1 MKSVMIVFLLFF
13 VTVAVINAKPHGSAA
28 MEKGNKERKS
38 ETVVIQRQHAPSNMS
53 GENAANLL
61 QKDDEEADEEV
72 CDPAWSWN
80 GFRCKDYK
88 KKKWCKTDG
97 DHYGPNWKKIW
108 GTFKRWA
115 DAKGKTALVCPQCGC
130 GEDSNQFDGTS
141 SAKKICQLP
150 IKTGHC
156 RARIPRFA
164 FDDKSQSCHKFYY
177 GGCGGNDNN
186 FETVKACLD
195 SCATV
200 KEGTSSAKKIC
211 QLPITTGHCKA
222 RIPRFAFDDE
232 SQSCHKFYY
241 GGCGGNDNN
250 FETVKDCLDSCATV
264 KEVYGHCLE
273 EPYKEYPCDHGHRV
287 GCNRDGQ
294 WAGYCW
300 RSCLVH
306 GLYIGFEY
314 PRNKEWYY
322 LQCSDPSLG
331 KKADMECVKK
341 GAGTGHGGKT
351 CYPRFA
357 GKTQ

>member
-53 GENAANLL
+53 GESGESGES
-61 QKDDEEADEEV
+61 DDEEADEEDEENETSV
-72 CDPAWSWN
+72 LRVEANAICEKQYAK
-80 GFRCKDYK
+80 CKNAY
-88 KKKWCKTDG
+88 
-97 DHYGPNWKKIW
+97 
-108 GTFKRWA
+108 
-115 DAKGKTALVCPQCGC
+115 
-130 GEDSNQFDGTS
+130 
-141 SAKKICQLP
+141 
-150 IKTGHC
+150 
-156 RARIPRFA
+156 
-164 FDDKSQSCHKFYY
+164 
-177 GGCGGNDNN
+177 
-186 FETVKACLD
+186 
-195 SCATV
+195 
-200 KEGTSSAKKIC
+200 EG
-211 QLPITTGHCKA
+211 
-222 RIPRFAFDDE
+222 DDE
-232 SQSCHKFYY
+232 
-241 GGCGGNDNN
+241 NAEEEDEENV
-250 FETVKDCLDSCATV
+250 EEVEEL
-264 KEVYGHCLE
+264 KEQMYGHCLE
-273 EPYKEYPCDHGHRV
+273 DPYKEYPCDHGHRV

-331 KKADMECVKK
+331 KKADMECIKK
-341 GAGTGHGGKT
+341 GAGTGHYGKT